1 MIANTR
7 LGTART
13 ALLILLLAVA
23 WFGPLDHRAL
33 IKSDEGRY
41 AEIARE
47 MRVSGD
53 WITPRLNGLKYFYK
67 PALQYWAT
75 AAAYETLGESAFTAR
90 LWSALTGFLTILF
103 AGFTARRVFGAPYA
117 VPVAAV
123 LASALWWIG
132 LSHVNALDAGVSSF
146 MAAAL
151 FALMLAQRDGIGR
164 NAERGWMLAC
174 WAAMALAVLSKGLIG
189 IVLPGAALVVYT
201 LLARDWNVWRRLH
214 IVPGTVLF
222 VAIAAPWFVAVTR
235 ANPEFFH
242 YFFIHEHFERFLTP
256 VSRRTAPWWYFVPLL
271 LASMLPWLAAL
282 PAAALAGGRR
292 SPQSNGFRPAL
303 LALVW
308 SIVIFLFFSVS
319 SSKLPA
325 YILPVVPAL
334 ALLIG
339 LWLPAARSRGVLA
352 VATLAGLLGAAG
364 VGVAPFGA
372 RFASESWMADGYR
385 VFFYWIGAG
394 TALLLA
400 GAVAMVVFE
409 RRGRRLAAILSL
421 ATAGCVGLLIAS
433 LGHEQI
439 GRLTSARD
447 VVAQVGSMFA
457 PDQPFYSIRYYDQT
471 LPFYLKR
478 TVTLVDYADEMEFGI
493 AQEPHKVV
501 PTLDDFIKRWAADR
515 APSAVM
521 GPDTYDRLAAAG
533 VQMRVIWKD
542 PRRVL
547 VVKEIR

>member
-7 LGTART
+7 LG
-13 ALLILLLAVA
+13 ALPSILLVLLLALA
-23 WFGPLDHRAL
+23 WFGPLDYRAL
-33 IKSDEGRY
+33 VKSDEGRY

-47 MRVSGD
+47 MHVSGN
-53 WITPRLNGLKYFYK
+53 WVTPRLNDLKYFYK
-67 PALQYWAT
+67 PPLQYWAT
-75 AAAYETLGESAFTAR
+75 AAAYGTLGESAFAAR
-90 LWSALTGFLTILF
+90 LWPALSGFLTVLF

-132 LSHVNALDAGVSSF
+132 LSHANSLDAGVSSF

-151 FALMLAQRDGIGR
+151 FALMLAQRDGIGLR
-164 NAERGWMLAC
+164 AERGWMLVC

-189 IVLPGAALVVYT
+189 IVLPGGALVAYT

-214 IVPGTVLF
+214 ILSGAMLF
-222 VAIAAPWFVAVTR
+222 VAIAAPWFVVVTR

-242 YFFIHEHFERFLTP
+242 YFFIHEHFERFLTT

-271 LASMLPWLAAL
+271 LASVLPWLAAL
-282 PAAALAGGRR
+282 PAAALSAGRR
-292 SPQSNGFRPAL
+292 SAQANGFRPAL

-308 SIVIFLFFSVS
+308 SVVIFLFFSVS

-339 LWLPAARSRGVLA
+339 LWLPAARGRGVLA
-352 VATLAGLLGAAG
+352 VVALAGLLGAAG
-364 VGVAPFGA
+364 VGIAPFGD
-372 RFASESWMADGYR
+372 RFTNEPWMVDAQR
-385 VFFYWIGAG
+385 VFFHWIGAG
-394 TALLLA
+394 AALLLA
-400 GAVAMVVFE
+400 GAIAMAVFE

-421 ATAGCVGLLIAS
+421 AAAGSAGTLVAM

-457 PDQPFYSIRYYDQT
+457 PDQPFYSVRFYDQT

-493 AQEPHKVV
+493 TREPHKVV
-501 PTLDDFIKRWAADR
+501 PTLDEFMARWAADR

-521 GPDTYDRLAAAG
+521 GPDTFDVLSRAG
-533 VQMRVIWKD
+533 LPMRVIWKD